1 MAYKT
6 QMKFNFRPR
15 HMLAIKQKQSSFE
28 M

>member
-6 QMKFNFRPR
+6 QMKFNSR
-15 HMLAIKQKQSSFE
+15 HRYVLAIKQKQSSFE